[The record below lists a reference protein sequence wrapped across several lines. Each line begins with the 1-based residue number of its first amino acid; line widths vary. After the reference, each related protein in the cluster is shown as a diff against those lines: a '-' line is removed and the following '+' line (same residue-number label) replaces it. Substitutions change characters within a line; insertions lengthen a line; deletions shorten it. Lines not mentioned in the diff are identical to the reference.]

1 MSKMPL
7 AVIYNDD
14 FDEQHYPI
22 LDWQIGVL
30 AQIEKHYNLPET
42 ASWIYDRT
50 IHGAIFA
57 LKDGIYSD
65 RIPHDTCVFLN
76 SLKGFRW
83 IESTDKRL
91 AFGLSG
97 LDDPK

>member
-1 MSKMPL
+1 MPL
-7 AVIYNDD
+7 PVIYNDD
-14 FDEQHYPI
+14 FDKEHYPI

-50 IHGAIFA
+50 IHGTIIT
-57 LKDGIYSD
+57 LKDGNRFTD
-65 RIPHDTCVFLN
+65 RIPLDTCVFLGK
-76 SLKGFRW
+76 LKGFRY
-83 IESTDKRL
+83 IESTDKGL